1 MEKVYTFLEFQCLF
15 GIENTGLH
23 TENFSRV
30 FNLLA
35 DKKRKLYKRNL
46 GLPLSR
52 KNSIYVSVWF
62 TIARAAPVSL
72 ASTFG
77 ERDTRTLTV
86 RSS

>member
-1 MEKVYTFLEFQCLF
+1 MEKVFISPKFQCLF

-23 TENFSRV
+23 TENFSHV

-46 GLPLSR
+46 SLPISR

-62 TIARAAPVSL
+62 TIGRAAPVSW